1 MTEELEEQNSEPLDL
16 QRYLGIVRRRHML
29 FLIPLLLGW
38 VAVWSASWVLPPR
51 YKSSTLILVEQPTM
65 PKNYIESNVNDNLQ
79 DRLQSIQQQILSR
92 TRLLLIIDKMHLY
105 AGGREHRTPDEKV
118 ELMRKD
124 IDVPLVR
131 DNRDDHITAF
141 RVNFSASDP
150 RIAQQVTS
158 ELTDLFINENQA
170 VVQQESQDTTNFI
183 ASRLENARA
192 SLAEQEAKVRE
203 FQAQHEGSLPSQ
215 QASNLQ
221 ILSGMQSQLQSEQDA
236 LNTAKQQR
244 VYLQSLLEQYR
255 TVRGTTHTADGAP
268 TGLAAIDQELDS
280 LRAKLVDLSSRYTDR
295 YPDVLRVKDEIAK
308 IEKRRDDLLAELKGK
323 GNGKQAGDPGM
334 ATDPSQSTPAMQL
347 QGQLQANQVEISNRE
362 QSIAGLKAR
371 ISDYQGRLNA
381 EPAVE
386 QQMDDLTRGYTQS
399 KADYDVLL
407 KKKNDS
413 EMATSME
420 QMQQGERFTMI
431 DPPSLSLKPDFP
443 NRLKFC
449 EMGLGVGM
457 VLGLVLAGGFEVMDG
472 RLYSEKEIKA
482 LVPVAI
488 ISEVPEV
495 LLPSDQRRNAR
506 QKALGWSMA
515 ALVFTVILAGSAFSF
530 LHG

>member
-1 MTEELEEQNSEPLDL
+1 MAEEPEGQNAEPLDL
-16 QRYLGIVRRRHML
+16 QRYLSIVRRRHMY
-29 FLIPLLLGW
+29 FLVPLLLGW
-38 VAVWSASWVLPPR
+38 AAVWSASWVLPAR
-51 YKSSTLILVEQPTM
+51 YLSSTLILVEEPTM
-65 PKNYIESNVNDNLQ
+65 PKSYIESNVNDNLQ

-92 TRLLLIIDKMHLY
+92 TRLLMIIDKMHLY
-105 AGGREHRTPDEKV
+105 SGGRERWTPDEKV
-118 ELMRKD
+118 ERMRKD

-131 DNRDDHITAF
+131 DTRDDHITAF
-141 RVNFSASDP
+141 RVNYSARDP
-150 RIAQQVTS
+150 HIAQQVTS

-183 ASRLENARA
+183 ASQLENARS
-192 SLAEQEAKVRE
+192 SLAAQEEKVRE

-221 ILSGMQSQLQSEQDA
+221 ILSGLQSQLQNEQDA

-244 VYLQSLLEQYR
+244 VYLQSLMEQYR
-255 TVRGTTHTADGAP
+255 TVRTPTRTADGAP
-268 TGLAAIDQELDS
+268 TGLAAIDLELDN
-280 LRAKLVDLSSRYTDR
+280 LRAKLVDLTSRYTDH
-295 YPDVLRVKDEIAK
+295 YPDVVRVKDEIAK
-308 IEKRRDDLLAELKGK
+308 TEKRRDDLAAELKSK
-323 GNGKQAGDPGM
+323 NNGKQVADSGDG
-334 ATDPSQSTPAMQL
+334 SQSTPAMQL

-362 QSIAGLKAR
+362 QSVAGLKAR

-399 KADYDVLL
+399 KTDYDALL

-420 QMQQGERFTMI
+420 RMQQGERFTMI
-431 DPPSLSLKPDFP
+431 DPPSLPQKPDFP

-449 EMGLGVGM
+449 GIGAGVGLA
-457 VLGLVLAGGFEVMDG
+457 LGLVVAGGFEFMDH

-482 LVPVAI
+482 LLPVAI
-488 ISEVPEV
+488 LSEVPEIR
-495 LLPSDQRRNAR
+495 LAKDERRSKR
-506 QKALGWSMA
+506 RTALGWA
-515 ALVFTVILAGSAFSF
+515 VTAVVFSTILAGSAFSF
-530 LHG
+530 LHQ